1 MHPAEDYKRKTEEL
15 TSMNIQKRNEYA
27 EKMNLNGI
35 DTLSGYVPR
44 KVLNE
49 NEFKNGVGV
58 NVNQCNY
65 QADNERTFLL
75 INPNKQGEGESLIT
89 KYSDFVKKMEHIL
102 ESVGADLEEYD
113 IVRADFCFNSR
124 DISSYGTYQKIH
136 RLLISCLA
144 KAYKY
149 KNSYVTHD
157 LWDDERLSIAI
168 KKDDSEV
175 ENYNKHRQSDG
186 TDESANRLEFRS
198 KRMSGTSI
206 EYQFMTKWFERL
218 DKARESFDD
227 VQNKCNDHLE
237 RLYKNDIAK
246 PPKERNYL
254 SLNAFLLQ
262 YKESIYTRKQ
272 MIDLLSR
279 FDEVKN
285 PTKRADKFK
294 DKHRIEYFSQ
304 KDLEYIIEVLK
315 DKTTQYFNS

>member
-1 MHPAEDYKRKTEEL
+1 MHPAEDYKKYTEVL
-15 TSMNIQKRNEYA
+15 KSMNIQKRNEYA

-35 DTLSGYVPR
+35 DTLSGYIPR
-44 KVLNE
+44 KVNE
-49 NEFKNGVGV
+49 TDYIQSTAKENI
-58 NVNQCNY
+58 NQCNY
-65 QADNERTFLL
+65 KIDEEKTYLL

-102 ESVGADLEEYD
+102 DSVGADLNEYD
-113 IVRADFCFNSR
+113 VIRADFCFNST
-124 DISSYGTYQKIH
+124 DTSTYNTYQKLH

-149 KNSYVTHD
+149 KNCYVSCS
-157 LWDDERLSIAI
+157 LWDFERLSIAI

-175 ENYNKHRQSDG
+175 ENYNKHRESNG

-218 DKARESFDD
+218 DKARNCFDE
-227 VQNKCNDHLE
+227 VQTEYNNHLE

-246 PPKERNYL
+246 PPRERSYL

-262 YKESIYTRKQ
+262 HKETIYTRKQ

-285 PTKRADKFK
+285 PTKRADRFK

-315 DKTTQYFNS
+315 EKTTKYFNS

>member
-1 MHPAEDYKRKTEEL
+1 
-15 TSMNIQKRNEYA
+15 MNIQKKLEYP
-27 EKMNLNGI
+27 EKMNLYGI
-35 DTLSGYVPR
+35 DTLSGYIPR
-44 KVLNE
+44 RVKETEYNQSTAKVNI
-49 NEFKNGVGV
+49 
-58 NVNQCNY
+58 NQCNY
-65 QADNERTFLL
+65 KVDEEKTYLL

-102 ESVGADLEEYD
+102 DSVGADLNEYD
-113 IVRADFCFNSR
+113 VIRADFCFNST
-124 DISSYGTYQKIH
+124 DTSTYNSYQKLH

-149 KNSYVTHD
+149 KNCYVSCG
-157 LWDDERLSIAI
+157 LWDFERLSIAI

-175 ENYNKHRQSDG
+175 ENYNKHRESEG
-186 TDESANRLEFRS
+186 KDESANRLEFRS

-218 DKARESFDD
+218 DKARNCFND
-227 VQNKCNDHLE
+227 VQTEYNNHLE
-237 RLYKNDIAK
+237 SLYKNDIAK
-246 PPKERNYL
+246 PPRERSYL

-262 YKESIYTRKQ
+262 HKETIYTRKQ

-315 DKTTQYFNS
+315 GKTTQYFNS

>member
-227 VQNKCNDHLE
+227 VQKKCNDHLE